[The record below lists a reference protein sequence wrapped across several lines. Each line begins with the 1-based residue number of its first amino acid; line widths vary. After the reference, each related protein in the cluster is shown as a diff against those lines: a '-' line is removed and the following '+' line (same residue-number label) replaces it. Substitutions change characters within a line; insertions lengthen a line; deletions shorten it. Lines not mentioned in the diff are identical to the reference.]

1 MAESDLMADV
11 LETAAAWSDDGH
23 QVALATVTRT
33 WGSSPRPVGSQ
44 LVVRQDGSFRGS
56 VSGGCIEAA
65 VVAGAREAM
74 AEGTVRTL
82 EFTVSN
88 ERAWEVGLT
97 CGGTVQVFI
106 APLT

>member
-1 MAESDLMADV
+1 MAESGLMEDI
-11 LETAAAWSDDGH
+11 LETAEAWSGDGH

-74 AEGTVRTL
+74 VDGKVRTL

-106 APLT
+106 APLK